1 MKNLILGIILGSILT
16 AAMVGAGDYLGTGG
30 SGGYLHP
37 SETQAILGEIRV
49 REALETINMQRQN
62 YLDQQ
67 VTNLG
72 KSAPCK

>member
-1 MKNLILGIILGSILT
+1 MKNLLLGVLIGSTLT
-16 AAMVGAGDYLGTGG
+16 AGLVGAADYLNGTG
-30 SGGYLHP
+30 SNYLHP

-67 VTNLG
+67 ISTMG
-72 KSAPCK
+72 KTPCR